1 MGGHRRRWPPTL
13 LAMSGGLLSRE
24 DELAAVTRAVDAAFT
39 GSGAV
44 LLLEGPAG
52 IGKTTVLEAARRLAG
67 ERDALV
73 LSARASELDRAFGFG
88 LVHQLLDRAAR
99 PELLVGAAAHAKLV
113 LDPSAGVAEDA
124 GFAVLHG
131 LYWLAANLAE
141 ERPVVLLADDLH
153 WADVPSLRFLEYL
166 ARRIDGLAVT
176 VVATTRPQEPGAPA
190 ELLDELRISATVVR
204 PGPLP
209 REAVADLLAAELG
222 ATPTPTVVDTALEV
236 TGGNPLLL
244 SVLAREA
251 ANAGAQSPEQL
262 AELGARGV
270 APAVERRLRP
280 LGADA
285 VATARAVAVLGER
298 ATADDVAVVA
308 GLAGASTSAASAV
321 ATTAGEPAAGDSSG
335 GSAAASDASAGGV
348 GAGAAGASAG
358 GVGAG
363 AGEPSAAA
371 RNAVVEALDKLAA
384 ADVLVGR
391 AFVHPLVRAA
401 VLDAIPAG
409 ERAALH
415 RAAALR
421 LRDRGLRPG
430 AVAPHWQAAEPA
442 GDERAVA
449 DLRAAAREAVTEGTT
464 DLAADQ
470 LARALDEPP
479 GTAAERLD
487 VALELG
493 ELEVRVQRPEG
504 PSRLRRLLR
513 DGLDGDA
520 AARAHAAL
528 ANHLI
533 HTDPGAAVVELE
545 QATDD
550 AADPTLALRLEAG
563 LLEALLFVDHDRL
576 RARIERGLAVD
587 PPSLAALAAAAND
600 RALRG
605 DLPTDELIALCER
618 ALAGGE
624 LLATVGPASSTWN
637 LVTHALRF
645 AEDARGAER
654 ALQAGDRAVREQGLL
669 AATLFVEQA
678 WGYWH
683 RDFGSVALG
692 AARARSGLEAIR
704 AQGMVTTVP
713 ALSAI
718 LAENLVE
725 LDRLDEAA
733 AEIDV
738 DLGAA
743 AGTFI
748 EPFALTIRGR
758 VRFLLRRFD
767 EAESD
772 LRRVVAFADARG
784 WAAPNAVYGR
794 LRLAEVLAATGQ
806 PEEALELMDRDIAAA
821 RAADRPGCLGMAL
834 RRRALAQLGD
844 EAIDT
849 LRAAVAALEP
859 TDLRREHGW
868 ALHDLGARLRI
879 RGDRV
884 EAREP
889 LRRALELAARTESAL
904 LARLA
909 HEELEASGA
918 RPRRERLEGVGALT
932 PAERRVAQLAAEGLT
947 NRQIAETLWVTLKTV
962 EVHLG
967 RSYSKLGIS
976 SRRDLAGALGLE
988 GEAAAA

>member
-1 MGGHRRRWPPTL
+1 M
-13 LAMSGGLLSRE
+13 
-24 DELAAVTRAVDAAFT
+24 
-39 GSGAV
+39 
-44 LLLEGPAG
+44 
-52 IGKTTVLEAARRLAG
+52 
-67 ERDALV
+67 
-73 LSARASELDRAFGFG
+73 
-88 LVHQLLDRAAR
+88 
-99 PELLVGAAAHAKLV
+99 
-113 LDPSAGVAEDA
+113 
-124 GFAVLHG
+124 
-131 LYWLAANLAE
+131 
-141 ERPVVLLADDLH
+141 
-153 WADVPSLRFLEYL
+153 
-166 ARRIDGLAVT
+166 
-176 VVATTRPQEPGAPA
+176 
-190 ELLDELRISATVVR
+190 
-204 PGPLP
+204 
-209 REAVADLLAAELG
+209 
-222 ATPTPTVVDTALEV
+222 
-236 TGGNPLLL
+236 
-244 SVLAREA
+244 
-251 ANAGAQSPEQL
+251 
-262 AELGARGV
+262 
-270 APAVERRLRP
+270 
-280 LGADA
+280 
-285 VATARAVAVLGER
+285 
-298 ATADDVAVVA
+298 
-308 GLAGASTSAASAV
+308 
-321 ATTAGEPAAGDSSG
+321 
-335 GSAAASDASAGGV
+335 
-348 GAGAAGASAG
+348 
-358 GVGAG
+358 
-363 AGEPSAAA
+363 
-371 RNAVVEALDKLAA
+371 
-384 ADVLVGR
+384 LVGR

-449 DLRAAAREAVTEGTT
+449 DLRAAAREAAAEGTT

-470 LARALDEPP
+470 LRRALDEPP
-479 GTAAERLD
+479 LTPAERVD
-487 VALELG
+487 VTLELG
-493 ELEVRVQRPEG
+493 ELEVRAQRPDG
-504 PSRLRRLLR
+504 PGRLRQLLR

-528 ANHLI
+528 ANHLV
-533 HTDPGAAVVELE
+533 HTDPAAAVDELE
-545 QATDD
+545 QATED
-550 AADPTLALRLEAG
+550 AADPALALRLEAG
-563 LLEALLFVDHDRL
+563 LLEALLLADADPVRL
-576 RARIERGLAVD
+576 RERIARGVQLD
-587 PPSLAALAAAAND
+587 PPSIAALAAAAND
-600 RALRG
+600 GALRG
-605 DLPTDELIALCER
+605 LPTGELISLCER

-725 LDRLDEAA
+725 LDRLEEAA

-758 VRFLLRRFD
+758 VRFLLRRHD
-767 EAESD
+767 EAEAD

-784 WAAPNAVYGR
+784 WTAPNAVYGR

-806 PEEALELMDRDIAAA
+806 SEEALELMEQDVATAQAAQ
-821 RAADRPGCLGMAL
+821 RPGCLGMAL
-834 RRRALAQLGD
+834 RRRSLAQDGD
-844 EAIDT
+844 DAIAT
-849 LRAAVAALEP
+849 LREAVSALEG

-889 LRRALELAARTESAL
+889 LRNALELAARTESAL
-904 LARLA
+904 LARHA
-909 HEELEASGA
+909 HQELEASGA
-918 RPRRERLEGVGALT
+918 RPRRERLEGVEALT

-976 SRRDLAGALGLE
+976 SRRDLASALGLE
-988 GEAAAA
+988 GDAAAA

>member
-1 MGGHRRRWPPTL
+1 
-13 LAMSGGLLSRE
+13 MSGGLLSRE

-52 IGKTTVLEAARRLAG
+52 IGKTTVLEAARRIAG

-73 LSARASELDRAFGFG
+73 LSARASELDRTFGFG

-113 LDPSAGVAEDA
+113 LDPSAGAAEDA

-222 ATPTPTVVDTALEV
+222 ATPTPAMVETALEV

-251 ANAGAQSPEQL
+251 SNAGAQSPEQL

-280 LGADA
+280 LGPDA

-298 ATADDVAVVA
+298 ATADDVAIVA
-308 GLAGASTSAASAV
+308 GL
-321 ATTAGEPAAGDSSG
+321 E
-335 GSAAASDASAGGV
+335 
-348 GAGAAGASAG
+348 
-358 GVGAG
+358 
-363 AGEPSAAA
+363 AA
-371 RNAVVEALDKLAA
+371 RGAVVEALDRLAA

-401 VLDAIPAG
+401 VLDAMPAG

-430 AVAPHWQAAEPA
+430 AVAPHWRAAEPA

-449 DLRAAAREAVTEGTT
+449 DLRAAAREAVTEGAT

-479 GTAAERLD
+479 STAAERLD

-528 ANHLI
+528 ANHLV
-533 HTDPGAAVVELE
+533 HTDPAAAVSELE
-545 QATDD
+545 QATVD

-563 LLEALLFVDHDRL
+563 LLEALLLADVDPVRL
-576 RARIERGLAVD
+576 RARIDRGLEQD

-605 DLPTDELIALCER
+605 NLPTDELIALCER
-618 ALAGGE
+618 ALGGGE

-767 EAESD
+767 EAETD

-784 WAAPNAVYGR
+784 WASPNAVFGR
-794 LRLAEVLAATGQ
+794 LRLAEVLAATGRAD
-806 PEEALELMDRDIAAA
+806 EALELMDHDIAAA
-821 RAADRPGCLGMAL
+821 RTAERPGCLGMAL

-849 LRAAVAALEP
+849 LRDAVAALEP
-859 TDLRREHGW
+859 TDLQREHGW

>member
-1 MGGHRRRWPPTL
+1 
-13 LAMSGGLLSRE
+13 MSGGLLSRE
-24 DELAAVTRAVDAAFT
+24 DELAAVTRAVAAAMDGT
-39 GSGAV
+39 GAV
-44 LLLEGPAG
+44 LVLEGPAG
-52 IGKTTVLEAARRLAG
+52 IGKTTVLEAARREAADRG
-67 ERDALV
+67 ALV
-73 LSARASELDRAFGFG
+73 LSARASELDRGFGFG
-88 LVHQLLDRAAR
+88 LVHQLFDRVAT
-99 PELLVGAAAHAKLV
+99 PEVLTGAAAHASVV
-113 LDPSAGVAEDA
+113 LDPASSGAEDA

-131 LYWLAANLAE
+131 LYWLAANLADSQ
-141 ERPVVLLADDLH
+141 PVVLLADDLH

-166 ARRIDGLAVT
+166 ARRIDALPVA
-176 VVATTRPQEPGAPA
+176 VVATTRPSEPGAA
-190 ELLDELRISATVVR
+190 VELLDELRTSATVVR

-209 REAVADLLAAELG
+209 RAAVSDLLEAELG
-222 ATPTPTVVDTALEV
+222 AVPDAAVVDAAVEV
-236 TGGNPLLL
+236 TGGNPLLV

-251 ANAGAQSPEQL
+251 ANAGVESPEQL

-285 VATARAVAVLGER
+285 VAAARAVAVLGER
-298 ATADDVAVVA
+298 ATAEDVAAVA
-308 GLAGASTSAASAV
+308 GISGAGDALDRL
-321 ATTAGEPAAGDSSG
+321 AAG
-335 GSAAASDASAGGV
+335 
-348 GAGAAGASAG
+348 
-358 GVGAG
+358 
-363 AGEPSAAA
+363 
-371 RNAVVEALDKLAA
+371 
-384 ADVLVGR
+384 DVLVGR

-401 VLDAIPAG
+401 VLDAMPAG

-421 LRDRGLRPG
+421 LRERGLRPG
-430 AVAPHWQAAEPA
+430 AIAPHWQAAEPA

-449 DLRAAAREAVTEGTT
+449 DLRAAAREAAVEGAT
-464 DLAADQ
+464 DLAADH
-470 LARALDEPP
+470 LTRALEEPP
-479 GTAAERLD
+479 ASAEDRTEL
-487 VALELG
+487 ALELG
-493 ELEVRVQRPEG
+493 ELEVRVQRPDG
-504 PSRLRRLLR
+504 PERLQRLLR

-528 ANHLI
+528 ANHLV
-533 HTDPGAAVVELE
+533 HTNPAAAVDELE
-545 QATDD
+545 QATED
-550 AADPTLALRLEAG
+550 AADPTLALRLEAS
-563 LLEALLFVDHDRL
+563 LLEALLLADPDPTRL
-576 RARIERGLAVD
+576 RARIKRGLQHE

-600 RALRG
+600 GALRG
-605 DLPTDELIALCER
+605 IPTDELLTLCEE

-669 AATLFVEQA
+669 AATLFVEQS

-692 AARARSGLEAIR
+692 AARSRGGLEAIR

-767 EAESD
+767 EAEAD
-772 LRRVVAFADARG
+772 LRRVVAFADAHG

-794 LRLAEVLAATGQ
+794 LRLAEVLAATDRH
-806 PEEALELMDRDIAAA
+806 EEALQLMEHDVAAA
-821 RAADRPGCLGMAL
+821 LAAQRPGCLGMAL
-834 RRRALAQLGD
+834 RRRALAQDGD
-844 EAIDT
+844 EAIAT
-849 LRAAVAALEP
+849 LREAVAALEG

-884 EAREP
+884 EARRP
-889 LRRALELAARTESAL
+889 LRGALELASRTEAAL

-918 RPRRERLEGVGALT
+918 RPRRERLEGVEALT

-967 RSYSKLGIS
+967 RSYSKLGIT

-988 GEAAAA
+988 GDAAAA

>member
-1 MGGHRRRWPPTL
+1 
-13 LAMSGGLLSRE
+13 MSVGLLSRE
-24 DELAAVTRAVDAAFT
+24 DELAAVARAVTAALD
-39 GSGAV
+39 GKGAV
-44 LLLEGPAG
+44 LVLEGPAG
-52 IGKTTVLEAARRLAG
+52 IGKTTVLEAARREATD
-67 ERDALV
+67 RDALV
-73 LSARASELDRAFGFG
+73 LSARASELDRGFGFG
-88 LVHQLLDRAAR
+88 LVHQLLDRVVAGPNADR
-99 PELLVGAAAHAKLV
+99 LLTGAAAHAGVV
-113 LDPSAGVAEDA
+113 LDSASGITEDA
-124 GFAVLHG
+124 GFAILHG
-131 LYWLAANLAE
+131 LYWLVANVAE

-153 WADVPSLRFLEYL
+153 WADVPSLRFFEYL
-166 ARRIDGLAVT
+166 ARRIDGLPVA
-176 VVATTRPQEPGAPA
+176 VVATTRPHEPGAAA
-190 ELLDELRISATVVR
+190 ELLDELRASATVVR

-209 REAVADLLAAELG
+209 RAAVAGLLEAELG
-222 ATPTPTVVDTALEV
+222 AAPDGALVDAALEV
-236 TGGNPLLL
+236 TGGNPLLV

-251 ANAGAQSPEQL
+251 ASAGVQSPEQL
-262 AELGARGV
+262 TELGARGV

-280 LGADA
+280 LGTDA
-285 VATARAVAVLGER
+285 VAAARAVAVLGER
-298 ATADDVAVVA
+298 ATAEDVAAVGKLQSDVA
-308 GLAGASTSAASAV
+308 
-321 ATTAGEPAAGDSSG
+321 D
-335 GSAAASDASAGGV
+335 
-348 GAGAAGASAG
+348 
-358 GVGAG
+358 
-363 AGEPSAAA
+363 
-371 RNAVVEALDKLAA
+371 ALDKLVA

-421 LRDRGLRPG
+421 LRERGLRPG
-430 AVAPHWQAAEPA
+430 AIAPHWQATEPA

-449 DLRAAAREAVTEGTT
+449 DLRAAASEAAAEGAS

-470 LARALDEPP
+470 LLRALDEPP
-479 GTAAERLD
+479 ATAAERLE

-493 ELEVRVQRPEG
+493 ELEVRGQRPDG
-504 PSRLRRLLR
+504 PERLRRLLR
-513 DGLDGDA
+513 GLDGDA

-528 ANHLI
+528 ANHLV
-533 HTDPGAAVVELE
+533 HTDPTAAVIELE
-545 QATDD
+545 QATED
-550 AADPTLALRLEAG
+550 ATDPALLLRLEAG
-563 LLEALLFVDHDRL
+563 LLEALLFVDHDGTQL
-576 RARIERGLAVD
+576 RARIARGVEQD

-600 RALRG
+600 GALRG
-605 DLPTDELIALCER
+605 MPTDELVALCDR

-669 AATLFVEQA
+669 AATLFVEQS

-743 AGTFI
+743 TGTFI

-767 EAESD
+767 EAEAD

-784 WAAPNAVYGR
+784 WAAPNATYGR
-794 LRLAEVLAATGQ
+794 LRLAEVLAATGRT
-806 PEEALELMDRDIAAA
+806 EEALQLMENDVAAA
-821 RAADRPGCLGMAL
+821 LVANRPGCLGMAL
-834 RRRALAQLGD
+834 RRRALAQEGD
-844 EAIDT
+844 EAIAT
-849 LRAAVAALEP
+849 LREAVAALEG

-889 LRRALELAARTESAL
+889 LRQALELAARTEAAL

-918 RPRRERLEGVGALT
+918 RPRRERLEGVEALT

-988 GEAAAA
+988 DDADAA